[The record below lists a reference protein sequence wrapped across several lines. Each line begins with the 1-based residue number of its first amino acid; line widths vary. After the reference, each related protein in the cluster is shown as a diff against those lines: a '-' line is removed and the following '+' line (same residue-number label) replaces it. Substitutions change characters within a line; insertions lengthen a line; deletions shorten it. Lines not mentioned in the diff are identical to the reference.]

1 MAKGEDDML
10 WIQIKLSLGFSG
22 GSVVNNLL
30 ATQETRQEPWV
41 WSLGQEDTL
50 EEQMATHS
58 SILVWEILWT
68 EVPGGLQSMESQRVR
83 HNLVTE
89 HAKLSLKS
97 SFDNI

>member
-1 MAKGEDDML
+1 MAKGEDGML
-10 WIQIKLSLGFSG
+10 WIQIKLSLGFPG

-30 ATQETRQEPWV
+30 AMQEMWQESWL
-41 WSLGQEDTL
+41 WSLGQEDAL
-50 EEQMATHS
+50 EEQTATHS
-58 SILVWEILWT
+58 TILVWEIPWI